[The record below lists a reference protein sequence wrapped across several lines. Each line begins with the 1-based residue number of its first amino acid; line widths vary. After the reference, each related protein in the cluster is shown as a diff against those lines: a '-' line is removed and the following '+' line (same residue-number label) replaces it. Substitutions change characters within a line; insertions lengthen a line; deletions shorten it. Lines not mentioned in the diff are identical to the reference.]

1 MGQIREKIH
10 MKFMVVKPEENRGL
24 GRSRRR
30 CEDNIK
36 MVFKLI
42 GCEDVI

>member
-1 MGQIREKIH
+1 MGRGE
-10 MKFMVVKPEENRGL
+10 VVGKPEGRRPL

-36 MVFKLI
+36 VDLQEM
-42 GCEDVI
+42 G